1 VAQIENT
8 EQTVEEQDGKRA
20 YTKAYDLSLLA
31 KFYVSEA
38 NKYDSGELIY
48 DIKKLKLLIHQDMLL
63 FITDT
68 NDDGEYFEEY
78 EWNMKA

>member
-1 VAQIENT
+1 MYN
-8 EQTVEEQDGKRA
+8 
-20 YTKAYDLSLLA
+20 LSLLA
-31 KFYVSEA
+31 KFYVSEE

-48 DIKKLKLLIHQDMLL
+48 DIKKLKLLIHQEMLL

-78 EWNMKA
+78 EWNMKAQAEVNSLKK